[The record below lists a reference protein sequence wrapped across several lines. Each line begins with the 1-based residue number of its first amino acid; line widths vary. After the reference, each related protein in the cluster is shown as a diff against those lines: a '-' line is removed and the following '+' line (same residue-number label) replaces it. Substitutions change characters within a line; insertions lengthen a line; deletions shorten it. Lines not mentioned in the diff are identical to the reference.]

1 MKSVFPFSVPMEIPP
16 GRSSSQS
23 FRIIQWIKLRSIG
36 TDRFRNSGRIA
47 MERRALGRG
56 GLAVSAMGLGCMG
69 MSEFYGPA
77 DEAESVATIHRAL
90 DLGIDLLDTSDIYG
104 LGHNEILVGKAI
116 RDRRERVVLA
126 TKFGLLRGEDGS
138 WKGVNGKPAYVRSA
152 CEASLKRLGVE
163 VIDLYYLHRVDPD
176 TPIEETVGAMAELVR
191 EGKVRFLGL
200 SESAAGTIRRGNAV
214 HPIAAVQSEYSLWTR
229 DPEENG
235 ALAACRELGIGFVP
249 FSPLGRGF
257 FAGRV
262 KSRTDLFEKDFRR
275 TSPRFEGENLE
286 RNVALL
292 RAFEA
297 VAREKG
303 CTPAQLAL
311 AWVLSRGKDIV
322 PIPGT
327 KRRERLEE
335 NAGALAITLSTED
348 VARVEA
354 AVPPGAV
361 SGMRYHA
368 ESMKTVNR

>member
-1 MKSVFPFSVPMEIPP
+1 
-16 GRSSSQS
+16 
-23 FRIIQWIKLRSIG
+23 
-36 TDRFRNSGRIA
+36 

-56 GLAVSAMGLGCMG
+56 GLTVSAMGLGCMG

-104 LGHNEILVGKAI
+104 LGRNEILVGKAI

-152 CEASLKRLGVE
+152 CEASLKRLGVGE
-163 VIDLYYLHRVDPD
+163 IDLYYLHRVDPD

-191 EGKVRFLGL
+191 EGTVRFLGL
-200 SESAAGTIRRGNAV
+200 SESAAGTIRRANGV

-262 KSRTDLFEKDFRR
+262 KSKADLFEKDFRR
-275 TSPRFEGENLE
+275 TSPRFEEGNLE
-286 RNVALL
+286 RNVELL

-297 VAREKG
+297 VARDKG

-311 AWVLSRGKDIV
+311 AWLLSRGKDIV

-335 NAGALAITLSTED
+335 NVGALGIALSKED

-354 AVPPGAV
+354 AVPPSAV

-368 ESMKTVNR
+368 ESMKAVNR